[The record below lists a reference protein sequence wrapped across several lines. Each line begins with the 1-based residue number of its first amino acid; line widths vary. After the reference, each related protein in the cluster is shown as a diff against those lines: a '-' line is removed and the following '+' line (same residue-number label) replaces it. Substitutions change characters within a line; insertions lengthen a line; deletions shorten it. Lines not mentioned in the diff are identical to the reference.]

1 MPSSLYN
8 RHLRAIGQAL
18 EAQAISTFELKVQAG
33 RYIVNGVPDKPE
45 TLMAALIRWRRG
57 PRIHVFDAQTIATLE
72 KKGQARRTTNTRL
85 PDFYN
90 VSNVL
95 RTIGAY
101 LDTRKVRLLQIQKQ
115 ALTLI
120 LTYQS
125 PDGHPHI
132 EDRTIASFH
141 DAFIEMHGQRSRSK
155 VSGAAPG
162 RSAQAQR

>member
-1 MPSSLYN
+1 MPTTLY
-8 RHLRAIGQAL
+8 HHDLRAVGQAL
-18 EAQAISTFELKVQAG
+18 EARAISTFELKVQAG
-33 RYIVNGVPDKPE
+33 RYIVSGAPDKPE
-45 TLMAALIRWRRG
+45 TLLTTLIRWRRG
-57 PRIHVFDAQTIATLE
+57 PRILVFDAQSIATLN
-72 KKGQARRTTNTRL
+72 KKGHARRTTNVRL
-85 PDFYN
+85 PDFYD

-101 LDTRKVRLLQIQKQ
+101 LDAKKVRLLRIQKR

-125 PDGHPHI
+125 AAGHPHI

-155 VSGAAPG
+155 VSVC
-162 RSAQAQR
+162 RT